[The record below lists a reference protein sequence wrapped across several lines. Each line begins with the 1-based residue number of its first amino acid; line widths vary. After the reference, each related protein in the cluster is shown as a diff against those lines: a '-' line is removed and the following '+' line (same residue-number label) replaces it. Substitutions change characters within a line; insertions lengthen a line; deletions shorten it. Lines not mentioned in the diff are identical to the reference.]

1 MCCRNRRYARQYGA
15 CGRSQRVVYVRERKP
30 TLIRMLVEHIMNKR
44 QEKKAL
50 QQTSFAE
57 PKDLETGYKDVQVN
71 NSPAPAQQQLRRTS
85 NDWVDADEKE
95 ALRLAEEMM
104 TDRQSLR
111 AEMPPSYGQ
120 VMKA

>member
-1 MCCRNRRYARQYGA
+1 
-15 CGRSQRVVYVRERKP
+15 
-30 TLIRMLVEHIMNKR
+30 MNKR

-57 PKDLETGYKDVQVN
+57 PKDLQTGYKDVQVN